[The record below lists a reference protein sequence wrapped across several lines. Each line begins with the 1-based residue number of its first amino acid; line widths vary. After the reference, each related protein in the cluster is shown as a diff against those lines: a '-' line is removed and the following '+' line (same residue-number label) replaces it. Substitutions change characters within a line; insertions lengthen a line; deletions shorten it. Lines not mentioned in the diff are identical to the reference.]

1 MKTQSAA
8 LAAHRAGG
16 TTTLACCWKITR
28 RDGQVFG
35 FTSVD
40 QDITFA
46 GQLYQ
51 AATGFTP
58 SAMQANAD
66 LSVANLEVTGML
78 DAASITEA
86 DLLAGRWDGAAVEIF
101 EVNYKDL
108 TMGRMILRTGTL
120 GQVTAGRVAF
130 HAELRGLTQQLQQP
144 VGSVYAAACD
154 ATFGDARC
162 GLNAVAL
169 QVVGTVT
176 TVTDRRTFGT
186 ALGNVADYF
195 GAGLILWN
203 TGANAGL
210 SMEVR
215 DFGSGGFILVQQMP
229 FAVAVG
235 DTFTATPGCRHR
247 RTEDCVGKWANVVNF
262 RGFPDLPQN
271 DLVLGNAGSPVPG
284 LV

>member
-1 MKTQSAA
+1 MKSRSTQ
-8 LAAHRAGG
+8 LAAAQGAG
-16 TTTLACCWKITR
+16 TTTLCWCWKVTR
-28 RDGQVFG
+28 TDGQVFG

-40 QDITFA
+40 QDIVFD

-58 SAMQANAD
+58 SAMQQNAD

-78 DAASITEA
+78 DAASLTEA

-101 EVNYKDL
+101 EVNYADL
-108 TMGRMILRTGTL
+108 TQGRMILRTGTL
-120 GQVTAGRVAF
+120 GQVSAGRNTF
-130 HAELRGLTQQLQQP
+130 TAELRGLTQQLQQP

-162 GLNAVAL
+162 GINAVAL
-169 QVVGTVT
+169 QVAGVVAA
-176 TVTDRRTFGT
+176 VTDRRTFGT
-186 ALGNVADYF
+186 ALAQASDYF
-195 GAGLILWN
+195 GNGVVLWN
-203 TGANAGL
+203 TGSNAGL

-215 DFGSGGFILVQQMP
+215 DFGSGGFVLSQQMP
-229 FAVAVG
+229 FDIAVG
-235 DTFTATPGCRHR
+235 DTFTATPGCRKR
-247 RTEDCVGKWANVVNF
+247 RTEDCGAKWANVVNF

>member
-1 MKTQSAA
+1 MKARSTA
-8 LAAHRAGG
+8 LATHQAGG
-16 TTTLACCWKITR
+16 TTTLAYCWKITR
-28 RDGQVFG
+28 LDGQVFG

-40 QDITFA
+40 IDLPFA

-58 SAMQANAD
+58 SAMAQNAD

-78 DAASITEA
+78 DSASITES

-101 EVNYKDL
+101 EVNYLNL

-120 GQVTAGRVAF
+120 GNVSSGRVAF

-144 VGSVYAAACD
+144 VGAVYQAACD

-169 QVVGTVT
+169 QVTGAVSGVT
-176 TVTDRRTFGT
+176 SRRVFAT
-186 ALGNVADYF
+186 ALAQVADYF
-195 GAGLILWN
+195 GAGFILWN
-203 TGANAGL
+203 TGLSAGL
-210 SMEVR
+210 KMEVR
-215 DFGSGGFILVQQMP
+215 DFAGGAFTLVQQMP
-229 FAVAVG
+229 FDIAVG

-247 RTEDCVGKWANVVNF
+247 RTEDCGAKWNNVINF

-271 DLVLGNAGSPVPG
+271 DVVLGNAGSPVPG